1 MSYKNIWL
9 EIRENKS
16 TDRCSYSYQ
25 NKQHIQKIGFKI
37 FDWTIKTSLTPNA
50 IEVIPVTLSH
60 ISFAS
65 THFLCVHSSTAGHF
79 LEVPG

>member
-37 FDWTIKTSLTPNA
+37 FDWTIKTSLTPDA

-60 ISFAS
+60 ISLLAS
-65 THFLCVHSSTAGHF
+65 TSCVCTAA
-79 LEVPG
+79 LQVIC

>member
-16 TDRCSYSYQ
+16 IDRCSYIYQ
-25 NKQHIQKIGFKI
+25 NKHIQKIGFKI
-37 FDWTIKTSLTPNA
+37 YDWTIKTSFTPNA

-65 THFLCVHSSTAGHF
+65 TYLCVYSSTAAYF
-79 LEVPG
+79 LEVPC